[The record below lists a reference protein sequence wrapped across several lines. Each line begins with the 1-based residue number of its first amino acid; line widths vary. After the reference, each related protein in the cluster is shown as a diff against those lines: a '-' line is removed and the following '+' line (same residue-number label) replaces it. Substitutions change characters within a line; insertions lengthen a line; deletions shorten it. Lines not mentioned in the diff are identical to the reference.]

1 MTKGTNFLLDT
12 SPILGS
18 FGSLHFL
25 TEEMDQ
31 LNLCDVDKILNVKKL
46 FGLLNFGNINFVK
59 I

>member
-31 LNLCDVDKILNVKKL
+31 LNLCDVDEMTVKNCELN
-46 FGLLNFGNINFVK
+46 
-59 I
+59 